1 MKVILYRNKGVMKEN
16 QKPYKI
22 VNIDEEG
29 DIYRNIARALGRV
42 DGEDVDSLWFISQQ
56 GFERFERVEDGGYH
70 DVLQLQLSD
79 EEKML

>member
-1 MKVILYRNKGVMKEN
+1 MKVILYRKKDVLKEN

-22 VNIDEEG
+22 VNVAEDG
-29 DIYRNIARALGRV
+29 DIYRNVARALGRV
-42 DGEDVDSLWFISQQ
+42 DGEDVDALWFISQQ
-56 GFERFERVEDGGYH
+56 GFERFERLEDARYH